1 VIGDRCLTVVRER
14 CRRNDQGKV
23 RGQKISQMGYAYA
36 NFPILKIDGIWTPLA
51 LRGAEQ

>member
-1 VIGDRCLTVVRER
+1 VIGDRCLTNIRER
-14 CRRNDQGKV
+14 CRRSDQGKV

-36 NFPILKIDGIWTPLA
+36 NFPILKIDGGGKPLA